1 MELIAS
7 HPTDPRYHLAEKLLL
22 QAFPPE
28 ERRSL
33 EEIRKLMLNE
43 KKFRPH
49 LIIENGQFAGILNYW
64 ELDGFIYVEHLA
76 TAPALRGGGIGGKA
90 LDLLS
95 AQSSLPIVLEVEHP
109 DTEIAGRRIGFYR
122 RHGYTLWERKTY
134 IQPPYGDDLPWL
146 PLLLM
151 VNGRLEEDKDFERI
165 RKDIYETV
173 YHKQVCD
180 IPSKT

>member
-1 MELIAS
+1 MELIPVKTT
-7 HPTDPRYHLAEKLLL
+7 HPYYAYAEQLMTD
-22 QAFPPE
+22 AFPPE
-28 ERRSL
+28 ERRPIEQQRAYTDHNPLFHS
-33 EEIRKLMLNE
+33 NAVV
-43 KKFRPH
+43 
-49 LIIENGQFAGILNYW
+49 ENGQFAGILNYW

-76 TAPALRGGGIGGKA
+76 TDPALRGGGIGGRA

-151 VNGRLEEDKDFERI
+151 VNGRLEEEKDFERI